1 MGTKIALP
9 ETFTA
14 STGKVLLDDYIL
26 PPAGGALIL
35 VDVNHSLGG
44 LGTGDGSVPAD
55 LGNIPNIAWKQ
66 AAAMIG
72 SGDQSSLMMQL
83 DRTDGTNFV
92 LERTGK
98 KGLHCY
104 QSGDIATNVGAV
116 LRMGPS
122 NNSFQ
127 SYIYAH
133 LDHKFYFSAWDRVTR
148 VASVQSGVWPMFEGI
163 QSTISSLANFLT
175 YFDTNSAKD
184 GGQPATDNTKRLGV
198 RVTPGNNVVG
208 NTFRNVA
215 ANGWSHTLPT
225 SAAQVRNQIAL
236 WGSVE
241 AYSAFLGGRAAP
253 SYILYRVYLE
263 DLTVSGRTWAQ
274 VDAIDKAMFD
284 AAFAAGGKFYGDTFT
299 ASPI

>member
-26 PPAGGALIL
+26 PPNGGALVL
-35 VDVNHSLGG
+35 MDVNHSLGG
-44 LGTGDGSVPAD
+44 LGTESVPAD
-55 LGNIPNIAWKQ
+55 LARIPNIAWKQ
-66 AAAMIG
+66 AAALYG
-72 SGDQSSLMMQL
+72 SGDRDSLALLL

-98 KGLHCY
+98 KGLHGY
-104 QSGDIATNVGAV
+104 QSGDIAANVGAV
-116 LRMGPS
+116 LRLGPTS
-122 NNSFQ
+122 NAFQ
-127 SYIYAH
+127 DYMYAH
-133 LDHKFYFSAWDRVTR
+133 LSNKFYLSAWDRVTR
-148 VASVQSGVWPMFEGI
+148 VATASGGVFPAFEGV
-163 QSTISSLANFLT
+163 QN
-175 YFDTNSAKD
+175 TNSSTGSFIAYLDSKSTTD
-184 GGQPATDNTKRLGV
+184 GGQPAADNARRLGA
-198 RVTPGNNVVG
+198 RITPGQNSLG

-215 ANGWSHTLPT
+215 ANGWTPGAGLPT

-236 WGSVE
+236 WGAVE
-241 AYSAFLGGRAAP
+241 AYTSYLAGRYAP
-253 SYILYRVYLE
+253 SFILYRVYLE

-284 AAFAAGGKFYGDTFT
+284 AAFAAGGKFFGDTFT